1 MENQNTRV
9 STQWEHSLTN
19 LLGHDPTSE
28 PGIALR
34 QWVHFEGVEN
44 ILDLLSWEEDE
55 LKTMPAQ
62 QVFSL
67 DDHGQGSYLRTNQ
80 TKQICGLI
88 TYMKHVFSAYMSEG
102 VRTDPFHPFSPEE
115 WNHQTS
121 TMMRT
126 FLVQHLPTPIG
137 SEPVTSG
144 PIPSSKPTAYSPAA
158 LELMSFKKGIKR
170 EITAY
175 PSLKDE
181 RYFDGFKRSLFI
193 VAKTHECSDVLDP
206 NYTPGSEPEEQEL
219 FEAKQTFMFSVF
231 NTNLQTDM
239 GKTIVRRHL
248 ASTDAQAVWKELSE
262 HMKTSSKGASEKRRL
277 TQYVTNTVLDDNF
290 KGTTEQFVLHF
301 NEQFRQL
308 EEISEDDERF
318 PPSVKLT
325 LLQTAVRSINDL
337 RIVETLDEFQSTT
350 HGHGSSTSLSYDTYY
365 DLLINA
371 CVRYDKTKKANI
383 GKRRNVYATNIDDTY
398 VDLPIACID
407 DVPDSPYGG
416 IDLPPDEFYQVH
428 ALSSRHP
435 PPQRPGQPTRPP
447 FRPQSQN
454 PRPTNSI
461 RRYDG
466 PIFLPPQIYR
476 LLIEDALKALKAY
489 NTEAISRFHKRKVH
503 NTEIVE
509 EPQDD
514 PPGPPVSENVL
525 PDLPESDLNI
535 PDDPIL
541 DFVNSQCHSSE
552 DLDQALQAYQAFQIP
567 CPQDSTMTPERSI
580 NHHFTYH
587 VAQAS
592 QAKHGLLVDRG
603 ANGGLAGSD
612 VRILSRS
619 SRKCTV
625 TGIDSHELQ
634 GLDVVQ
640 CAALVQTNHGLVN
653 LIMNEYAC
661 YGKGHTIHSSGQ
673 IEWFKNSVDDRSVQ
687 VGGKQRI
694 CTTDG
699 YAMPLTCR
707 GGLMYLSLLGKPT
720 DQDLERYPA
729 VHLTG
734 PHEWDPSVLD
744 YTHPSGDGEPPW
756 SNDPDERYAFD
767 PNFDE
772 FGDYT
777 QRAIQ
782 TLSILDDSS
791 STLTPCSTKIANQ
804 HQHAVK
810 HEAPDYEKFRPYFG
824 WVNVD
829 PVQKTMEQSTQW
841 GVSLPNT
848 FPMKRHLKSRNPAL
862 NVPRRHEAVATDTV
876 FSDTPAVDSGVKQA
890 QVFVGRDTLV
900 ADAYPMKSGKQF
912 VNTLEDNIRRRGAMD
927 KLLSDS
933 AKTEI
938 SNKVMDILR
947 AYHISNWHSEPYP
960 YHQNQ
965 NPAEWRY
972 RTIKSWTNT
981 VMNRSGA
988 PANCWLLCLI
998 YACYLLNHIACTA
1011 LDGNIPLLALTGITP
1026 DISIILLFTF
1036 YQPVFYATYDQ
1047 HFPSESEERA
1057 GYWVGFGEHCGDAMT
1072 HKILDQDT
1080 QKIIYRSAVRPKKS
1094 STPNHRLA
1102 PHGGEVSTSS
1112 DPSEDKISSGSPL
1125 GAPEGYSPEQKV
1137 PTVFIRSRDEENPSG
1152 SKPMPTFDPSD
1163 LIGRT
1168 FLLPPEENGERHRAK
1183 VTRKVV
1189 EIIDQEDGQRVENI
1203 NFILDIGNG
1212 KLKN

>member
-1 MENQNTRV
+1 MDV
-9 STQWEHSLTN
+9 
-19 LLGHDPTSE
+19 
-28 PGIALR
+28 
-34 QWVHFEGVEN
+34 
-44 ILDLLSWEEDE
+44 LSWEEDE
-55 LKTMPAQ
+55 LKAVPAQ
-62 QVFSL
+62 QVFTL

-80 TKQICGLI
+80 VKQICGLI
-88 TYMKHVFSAYMSEG
+88 TYMKHVFREYNSGIE
-102 VRTDPFHPFSPEE
+102 VREDPFHPFSPEE
-115 WNHQTS
+115 WSQHTS
-121 TMMRT
+121 TMLRT
-126 FLVQHLPTPIG
+126 YLIQHLQKPIG
-137 SEPVTSG
+137 PEPVISG
-144 PIPSSKPTAYSPAA
+144 PISSPRPTGYSPAA
-158 LELMSFKKGIKR
+158 IELMGFKKGIKR
-170 EITAY
+170 EISAY

-181 RYFDGFKRSLFI
+181 RYFDGFKRTLYI
-193 VAKTHECSDVLDP
+193 VAKTHECSEVLDP
-206 NYTPGSEPEEQEL
+206 NYTPGSEPEEKEL

-231 NTNLQTDM
+231 NANLQTDM

-248 ASTDAQAVWKELSE
+248 AHTDAQAVWKELSE
-262 HMKTSSKGASEKRRL
+262 HMRTSSKGASEN
-277 TQYVTNTVLDDNF
+277 TNTVLDDNF
-290 KGTTEQFVLHF
+290 KGTTEQFVPHF

-308 EEISEDDERF
+308 EEISEDDERL
-318 PPSVKLT
+318 PPTVKLT

-350 HGHGSSTSLSYDTYY
+350 DGHGSSTSLSYDTYY

-383 GKRRNVYATNIDDTY
+383 GKRRNVYATNIDETY
-398 VDLPIACID
+398 IDPPTACID
-407 DVPDSPYGG
+407 YVPDSPYGG

-428 ALSSRHP
+428 ALSSRRQP
-435 PPQRPGQPTRPP
+435 SQRPGQPTRPP
-447 FRPQSQN
+447 FRPQPQHSRSTK
-454 PRPTNSI
+454 PI

-476 LLIEDALKALKAY
+476 LLNDDALKALQAY
-489 NTEAISRFHKRKVH
+489 NTEAINRFHKRKVH
-503 NTEIVE
+503 STEIVE
-509 EPQDD
+509 TAQDD
-514 PPGPPVSENVL
+514 PPGPPVPENDL
-525 PDLPESDLNI
+525 PDLPESDLDI

-552 DLDQALQAYQAFQIP
+552 DLDQALQAYQAYQVQ
-567 CPQDSTMTPERSI
+567 CPQDSIMTPERSI

-592 QAKHGLLVDRG
+592 QAKHGSLVDRG

-640 CAALVQTNHGLVN
+640 CAALVETNHGIVN

-673 IEWFKNSVDDRSVQ
+673 IEWFNNSVDDRSVQ

-694 CTTDG
+694 CTIDG
-699 YAMPLTCR
+699 YAMPLTFR
-707 GGLMYLSLLGKPT
+707 GGLMYLSILGEPT
-720 DQDLERYPA
+720 YQDLERYLA

-744 YTHPSGDGEPPW
+744 YTHPSDDGEPPW
-756 SNDPDERYAFD
+756 SNHPDERYAFD

-791 STLTPCSTKIANQ
+791 STLIPSPTFMANQ
-804 HQHAVK
+804 HDFRTYQHAVN

-829 PVQKTMEQSTQW
+829 TVQKTMEQSTQW

-848 FPMKRHLKSRNPAL
+848 FPMKKHLKSRNPAL
-862 NVPRRHEAVATDTV
+862 NIPRRHEAVASNTV

-900 ADAYPMKSGKQF
+900 ADAYPVNSGKQF
-912 VNTLEDNIRRRGAMD
+912 VNTLEDIIRRRGAMD

-947 AYHISNWHSEPYP
+947 AYHISNWHTEPTT
-960 YHQNQ
+960 
-965 NPAEWRY
+965 R
-972 RTIKSWTNT
+972 IKT
-981 VMNRSGA
+981 
-988 PANCWLLCLI
+988 
-998 YACYLLNHIACTA
+998 LLNGGTGLSNLGPTQSCQ
-1011 LDGNIPLLALTGITP
+1011 LLAL
-1026 DISIILLFTF
+1026 
-1036 YQPVFYATYDQ
+1036 
-1047 HFPSESEERA
+1047 
-1057 GYWVGFGEHCGDAMT
+1057 M
-1072 HKILDQDT
+1072 
-1080 QKIIYRSAVRPKKS
+1080 
-1094 STPNHRLA
+1094 
-1102 PHGGEVSTSS
+1102 PHLCV
-1112 DPSEDKISSGSPL
+1112 
-1125 GAPEGYSPEQKV
+1125 
-1137 PTVFIRSRDEENPSG
+1137 
-1152 SKPMPTFDPSD
+1152 
-1163 LIGRT
+1163 
-1168 FLLPPEENGERHRAK
+1168 LPA
-1183 VTRKVV
+1183 
-1189 EIIDQEDGQRVENI
+1189 
-1203 NFILDIGNG
+1203 
-1212 KLKN
+1212 